1 MIQVGINENVVL
13 KSAAIADKG
22 YLKIEVRQKGNSEQA
37 SADDPFAMASAGQ
50 AIDVASST
58 SLTILKLLVPKA
70 TKTNGDARTRAERVS
85 MSNNDL
91 IETMN
96 KCKHI
101 LSCFITSDDIAALY
115 ANVYM
120 NTNFSMEIYK
130 AQGAAS
136 FEDLL
141 LDQDRM
147 DIVSTNI
154 FNAFISGITPFL
166 DKDEHAVRL
175 KLIRQSKEKHYGT
188 IPGARYIS
196 TDPFMESMLI
206 PVEQSKVKFSAYEIK
221 NGLNDGTPTTQAA
234 ADATPA
240 APPMSTDASPFGQR

>member
-22 YLKIEVRQKGNSEQA
+22 YLKIEVRQKGNEQA

-70 TKTNGDARTRAERVS
+70 NKTNGDARTRAERVS

-101 LSCFITSDDIAALY
+101 LSCFITSDEIANLY

-120 NTNFSMEIYK
+120 NTNFSMEVYK

-154 FNAFISGITPFL
+154 FNAFIAGITPYL

-175 KLIRQSKEKHYGT
+175 KLIRQSAEKHYGT

-196 TDPFMESMLI
+196 TEPFMESMVI
-206 PVEQSKVKFSAYEIK
+206 PLEQSKIKFSAYEISK
-221 NGLNDGTPTTQAA
+221 GLNNGTPTTQAA
-234 ADATPA
+234 ADATTA
-240 APPMSTDASPFGQR
+240 APMAADPSSNPFGAR

>member
-13 KSAAIADKG
+13 KSASIAEKG
-22 YLKIEVRQKGNSEQA
+22 YLKLEVRQKGNAQA
-37 SADDPFAMASAGQ
+37 AADDPFAMASAGQ
-50 AIDVASST
+50 AIDVATST
-58 SLTILKLLVPKA
+58 SLTILKLLVPKT

-85 MSNNDL
+85 MANNDL
-91 IETMN
+91 AETMN

-101 LSCFITSDDIAALY
+101 LSCFITSDEIAKLY
-115 ANVYM
+115 ADVYA
-120 NTNFSMEIYK
+120 NTNFNMDVYK
-130 AQGAAS
+130 AQGPSS

-175 KLIRQSKEKHYGT
+175 KLVRQSKEKHYGT
-188 IPGARYIS
+188 IPGAKFV
-196 TDPFMESMLI
+196 TTEPFMESMLI
-206 PVEQSKVKFSAYEIK
+206 PVEQSKVKFNAYEIK
-221 NGLNDGTPTTQAA
+221 NGLNDPTPTTQAS
-234 ADATPA
+234 ADPTPA
-240 APPMSTDASPFGQR
+240 APMAADAANVFGQR